1 MPTPVIL
8 SQMTDLST
16 NMARTHID
24 KRSRLVSA
32 AVGLAYQNGF
42 GATSLA
48 DIARK
53 AEVPLGN
60 VYYYFKTKDE
70 VGEAIVELR
79 LAELSAR
86 RQRWNEAGSP
96 KDRLCACVQD
106 VFENKDFLAR
116 RGCAVGTFC
125 SELHKA
131 GGSVATRATEIF
143 AQHLAWIESQF
154 RALGKGKDSN
164 GLAVHLL
171 SAMQGVSVLAH
182 TFHDSGLVAT
192 ETKRLKSWIQSL

>member
-1 MPTPVIL
+1 MPKT
-8 SQMTDLST
+8 T
-16 NMARTHID
+16 RD
-24 KRSRLVSA
+24 KRSRLIQTA
-32 AVGLAYQNGF
+32 AKLAYRHGF
-42 GATSLA
+42 RTTSLA
-48 DIARK
+48 DIAQA

-70 VGEAIVELR
+70 IGEAIVELR
-79 LAELSAR
+79 LAELSAQ

-96 KDRLCACVQD
+96 KDRLCACVQG
-106 VFENKDFLAR
+106 VFENKDFLAEC
-116 RGCAVGTFC
+116 GCAVGTFC
-125 SELHKA
+125 SELHKE

-171 SAMQGVSVLAH
+171 SAMQGVSILAH
-182 TFHDSGLVAT
+182 AFHDSGLVAR

>member
-1 MPTPVIL
+1 MPT
-8 SQMTDLST
+8 TKT
-16 NMARTHID
+16 D
-24 KRSRLVSA
+24 KRSRLIQT
-32 AVGLAYQNGF
+32 AVKLAYRHGF
-42 GATSLA
+42 RTTSLA
-48 DIARK
+48 DIAEAAK
-53 AEVPLGN
+53 VPVGN

-70 VGEAIVELR
+70 IGEAIVEQR
-79 LAELSAR
+79 LAELSAQ
-86 RQRWNEAGSP
+86 RQRWSEARSP
-96 KDRLCACVQD
+96 KDRLCACVEG
-106 VFENKDFLAR
+106 VFENKDFLAQ

-171 SAMQGVSVLAH
+171 SAMQGVSILAH
-182 TFHDSGLVAT
+182 SFHDSDLVAT

>member
-1 MPTPVIL
+1 ML
-8 SQMTDLST
+8 SLLTDFCT

-32 AVGLAYQNGF
+32 AVDLAYQNGF

-48 DIARK
+48 DIARA

-70 VGEAIVELR
+70 IGEAIVEQR
-79 LAELSAR
+79 LAALAAQ
-86 RQRWNEAGSP
+86 RQRWDEAGSP
-96 KDRLCACVQD
+96 KDRLCACVQA
-106 VFENKDFLAR
+106 VFENKDLLAK
-116 RGCAVGTFC
+116 RGCAIGTLC

-131 GGSVATRATEIF
+131 GCSFATRATEIF

-171 SAMQGVSVLAH
+171 SAMQGVSILAH
-182 TFHDSGLVAT
+182 SFHDSGLVAT
-192 ETKRLKSWIQSL
+192 ETKRLKSWIRSL